1 MAELQYDLGGKPM
14 SILSKAF
21 QYRKRRSLRFYK
33 YFLSYIVLLVAILAI
48 VGIVVYTNFI
58 LALRTE
64 IEISNVSALTQVKN
78 TMDMRLKE
86 MERVVV
92 NINSNVSLKPYKI
105 TEGGLDSLEAVKE
118 LGKYKSSN
126 GFIYDIALY
135 CDYRGNER
143 IFTPNMDTNLDTFFS
158 YVYKYEKWGKNNFVH
173 LRDTMAFPQ
182 MIPVEP
188 VQMNKSDDGGKIFAT
203 YVYPLPFNSNNSRS
217 VALFMIDNNILKDMM
232 SSAIKESAGYVYILD
247 EQNNPI
253 AYLEA
258 GKDNLSSSDILAP
271 VNKIATQ
278 NDIDEI
284 VLKGKKYSFV
294 KLKSEYNQWS
304 YITVVPKN
312 QFMQKV
318 YTNRKMFNFVTF
330 IALLLGAVLAFTFA
344 KGSYTPLHKLLE
356 TVSAHSKS
364 PGAEGY
370 VDEFEYISSAIHA
383 VSRENTGL
391 VKQLKSKAG
400 MMKGELLLRLL
411 KGKPVDL
418 DDIKSM
424 GEISGVRLGYPY
436 FTVLVFLIDDY
447 SQFKKENDE
456 KTQNLI
462 MFSIINVVEELA
474 QEVGCGYGVELID
487 DRGITLLLNSKA
499 EYNRERYISEIS
511 FKTKDFFKQH
521 FGLTLT
527 AGVGNTYDD
536 IVKVHESFLEANR
549 AVYYRLIKGYD
560 HVIFYEEE
568 KENQEMEYRYPADL
582 ETELILAMKQ
592 GKSSEV
598 ERITKEIKNYLVE
611 SMMSPESIQCI
622 CFSII
627 NAVIK
632 CLDEMNVEV
641 KDCFSDERESLFAQ
655 PFETVDDLGDRLMV
669 FSNKICNYI
678 EQQKESKNF
687 GLRDK
692 ILKFINEHYNDSG
705 LCLEVIAAE
714 CGGLSP
720 SYVSRYYK
728 DQTGYPLMQYIDML
742 RMNKAKQ
749 LLKQTSLPL
758 KEVINQVGYI
768 DESNFIRK
776 FKKKE
781 GVTPTQYRNMV

>member
-1 MAELQYDLGGKPM
+1 M
-14 SILSKAF
+14 ILAKVF
-21 QYRKRRSLRFYK
+21 QNPKRRFRRFYK
-33 YFLSYIVLLVAILAI
+33 YFLSYIILIVVILAI
-48 VGIVVYTNFI
+48 VGIVVYTNFL
-58 LALRTE
+58 LALQTE
-64 IEISNVSALTQVKN
+64 IEISNVSALTHVKN
-78 TMDMRLKE
+78 TMDMRLRE
-86 MERVVV
+86 MERTVV
-92 NINSNVSLKPYKI
+92 NINSNENLKPYKI
-105 TEGGLDSLEAVKE
+105 TEGGLDSLEAAKE

-143 IFTPNMDTNLDTFFS
+143 IFTPNTYTDLDTFFS
-158 YVYKYEKWGKNNFVH
+158 YVYKYEKWGKDNLVH
-173 LRDTMAFPQ
+173 LKDAAVFPQ

-203 YVYPLPFNSNNSRS
+203 YVYPLPLNSNNSRS
-217 VALFMIDNNILKDMM
+217 VALFMIDNNVLKDMM
-232 SSAIKESAGYVYILD
+232 RSAIKESAGYVYILN
-247 EQNNPI
+247 EQNNQV
-253 AYLEA
+253 AYLEE
-258 GKDNLSSSDILAP
+258 GKDNLSSSDILAA
-271 VNKIATQ
+271 VNKITTQ
-278 NDIDEI
+278 KDINEI
-284 VLKGKKYSFV
+284 VLKGNKYSFV

-304 YITVVPKN
+304 YITVVPNN

-318 YTNRKMFNFVTF
+318 YMNRKTFNLVIF
-330 IALLLGAVLAFTFA
+330 ITLLLGAVLAFTFA
-344 KGSYTPLHKLLE
+344 KGNYKPLRKLLD
-356 TVSAHSKS
+356 TVPPRS
-364 PGAEGY
+364 GNLRAEGY
-370 VDEFEYISSAIHA
+370 IDEFEYISSTINAF
-383 VSRENTGL
+383 SRENTGL
-391 VKQLKSKAG
+391 VNQLRSKAR

-418 DDIKSM
+418 DDINSM
-424 GEISGVRLGYPY
+424 CEISGVRLGYPY

-447 SQFKKENDE
+447 SRFKKENDE

-462 MFSIINVVEELA
+462 MFSINNVLEELA

-487 DRGITLLLNSKA
+487 DRGITLLLNSKE
-499 EYNRERYISEIS
+499 EYNRERYISELA
-511 FKTKDFFKQH
+511 FKTKDLFKQH

-527 AGVGNTYDD
+527 VGVGNTYDD
-536 IVKVHESFLEANR
+536 IVKIHESFLEANR

-568 KENQEMEYRYPADL
+568 KDNKEMKYRYPADL

-592 GKSSEV
+592 GKSSET
-598 ERITKEIKNYLVE
+598 ERITKEIRSYLVE
-611 SMMSPESIQCI
+611 SVMSPESIQCI

-627 NAVIK
+627 NAVFK

-655 PFETVDDLGDRLMV
+655 PFETVDDLGERLMV

-678 EQQKESKNF
+678 EQQKESRNF

-749 LLKQTSLPL
+749 LLKETSLPL
-758 KEVINQVGYI
+758 KEVINQVGYM